1 MAVFPAFTGCDF
13 LTPFIC
19 IKYFCALHAGFSW
32 NADALG
38 DMILKSADNENALD
52 ATIIGESISLLL
64 FTRDNKEIKID
75 QSDQLQA
82 ILKIF
87 TGQIYHPNSEVLSLP
102 RGSTSSST
110 STSTPA
116 VSRSNSIPNT
126 PSPTEECSAS
136 PSPAA
141 LADVERQLWSLLVTD
156 GSVHYSP
163 FPSKSDA
170 SHLLRHYRKL
180 LAASKWRSVPIRKG
194 GLLTSF
200 AFGTDK
206 SGDVS
211 DLDMEVDSYF
221 STIQLMCVFCRG
233 IVLAHN
239 AREKPPLDYL
249 IPSGEIML
257 GHLMSSLSPGTK
269 SDIANALLAA
279 LDHCSVHA
287 KRRFVRLQIQAPYAD
302 PSAST
307 DGDFSPGSTP
317 TLRSK
322 ACSFSADPS
331 RGLTCNSMQ
340 DHTEAARTR
349 YLNQCVLALPA
360 LAVLKTISDRLPL
373 PHSIED
379 ALSAIFIAPH
389 R

>member
-1 MAVFPAFTGCDF
+1 MAVFPAYTGCDF
-13 LTPFIC
+13 LSPLIC
-19 IKYFCALHAGFSW
+19 IKYFCALHAGFTW

-52 ATIIGESISLLL
+52 AAIIGESISLLL
-64 FTRDNKEIKID
+64 FTRDNNEIKID
-75 QSDQLQA
+75 QNNQLQA
-82 ILKIF
+82 ILKMF
-87 TGQIYHPNSEVLSLP
+87 TGQIYYPNSEVLAVTK
-102 RGSTSSST
+102 GSTSSST
-110 STSTPA
+110 SSSTSTPA
-116 VSRSNSIPNT
+116 VSRSNSLPNT
-126 PSPTEECSAS
+126 PSPTDEYSTS
-136 PSPAA
+136 PSPAT
-141 LADVERQLWSLLVTD
+141 LADVERQLWSLLVTE
-156 GSVHYSP
+156 GPVHSCP

-180 LAASKWRSVPIRKG
+180 LAASKWRLVPIRKG

-206 SGDVS
+206 TSDVS
-211 DLDMEVDSYF
+211 PLDLEVDSYF
-221 STIQLMCVFCRG
+221 STIQALCVLCRG

-239 AREKPPLDYL
+239 AREKPSLDYL
-249 IPSGEIML
+249 VPSGEVML

-287 KRRFVRLQIQAPYAD
+287 KRRFVRLQIQAPYTD
-302 PSAST
+302 PSTADS
-307 DGDFSPGSTP
+307 SPGSTP
-317 TLRSK
+317 VRSK
-322 ACSFSADPS
+322 ACSVSADTS
-331 RGLTCNSMQ
+331 RGPTCPVQ
-340 DHTEAARTR
+340 DPTEVARMR
-349 YLNQCVLALPA
+349 YFSQVSLALPG

-379 ALSAIFIAPH
+379 ALSAIFIAQH